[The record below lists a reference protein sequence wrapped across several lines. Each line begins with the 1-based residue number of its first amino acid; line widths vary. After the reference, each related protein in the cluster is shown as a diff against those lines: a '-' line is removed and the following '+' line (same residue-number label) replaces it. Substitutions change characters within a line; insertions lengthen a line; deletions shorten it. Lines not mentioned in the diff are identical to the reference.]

1 MNCPLDFDILLS
13 CALGELAE
21 GEAEE
26 VRRHTAGCPRCRRA
40 AGKAEELCA
49 ALRALPRAEP
59 GARVWAGV
67 REAAEA
73 SRGSA
78 ASPDRAGRFFSHRL
92 LAGAAAA
99 CLVCIA
105 VLRFA
110 FGPGA
115 ARRDAGLAVEEM
127 GGTFARGGD
136 VEPFLRDLRAVV
148 AETLRC
154 AEAGDEACWLGVKR
168 RVETRRLL
176 SRAERLSSAENL
188 AAGRRALAA
197 DAARLARAI
206 DEWPPSRL
214 AAEGRM
220 LGREIKRADLPGRL
234 EKEGAR

>member
-21 GEAEE
+21 GEAEGGSPPHGW
-26 VRRHTAGCPRCRRA
+26 VSALQTGRRQGRGT
-40 AGKAEELCA
+40 
-49 ALRALPRAEP
+49 LRGAP
-59 GARVWAGV
+59 GPSARGTGRGVWAGV

-78 ASPDRAGRFFSHRL
+78 ASPDRQAASSSPRL

-99 CLVCIA
+99 VSIA

-110 FGPGA
+110 FSPGA

-127 GGTFARGGD
+127 GGTFARGD

-154 AEAGDEACWLGVKR
+154 AEAGDEACWLGVEEAR
-168 RVETRRLL
+168 R
-176 SRAERLSSAENL
+176 
-188 AAGRRALAA
+188 
-197 DAARLARAI
+197 DAAAPL
-206 DEWPPSRL
+206 
-214 AAEGRM
+214 EG
-220 LGREIKRADLPGRL
+220 
-234 EKEGAR
+234 